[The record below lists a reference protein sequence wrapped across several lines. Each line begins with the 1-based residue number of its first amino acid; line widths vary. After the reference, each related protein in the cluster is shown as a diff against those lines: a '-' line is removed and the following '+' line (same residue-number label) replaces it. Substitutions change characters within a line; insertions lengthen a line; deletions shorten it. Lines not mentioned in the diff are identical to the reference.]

1 MGGIMLVFLITATI
15 AGVLLGL
22 RFKVFALIPAIL
34 LAAGIVIVTGGG
46 LRFVALTLF
55 GTIVVLQIGYLA
67 GRVVRFYARAV
78 GTKGGALLNP
88 PGRDRQH

>member
-1 MGGIMLVFLITATI
+1 MLVFLVTATI

-46 LRFVALTLF
+46 LRVVAPTVF
-55 GTIVVLQIGYLA
+55 GTAVLLQIGYLA
-67 GRVVRFYARAV
+67 GHVVRSYARAV
-78 GTKGGALLNP
+78 DMNGGAQLNP
-88 PGRDRQH
+88 PGRDRQD